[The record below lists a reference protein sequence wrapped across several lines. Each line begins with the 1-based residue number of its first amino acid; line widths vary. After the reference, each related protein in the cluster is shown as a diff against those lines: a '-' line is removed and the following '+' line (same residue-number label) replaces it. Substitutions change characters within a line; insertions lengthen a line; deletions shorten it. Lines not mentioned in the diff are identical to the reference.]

1 MRKTALAAVCTA
13 VLAGGAASGAMAQDV
28 KETICAQGTYSE
40 PCPQVIW
47 CPATNCGIGIP
58 KPDGQSRN
66 HLLDRKED
74 GRDLAAAGSGRL
86 ADETGNRNRPDH
98 RLRMGRPGKVE
109 QAGSDLTIKDILYV
123 VMPPAN
129 AG

>member
-58 KPDGQSRN
+58 STTAVIFILNSR
-66 HLLDRKED
+66 
-74 GRDLAAAGSGRL
+74 
-86 ADETGNRNRPDH
+86 
-98 RLRMGRPGKVE
+98 
-109 QAGSDLTIKDILYV
+109 
-123 VMPPAN
+123 
-129 AG
+129 